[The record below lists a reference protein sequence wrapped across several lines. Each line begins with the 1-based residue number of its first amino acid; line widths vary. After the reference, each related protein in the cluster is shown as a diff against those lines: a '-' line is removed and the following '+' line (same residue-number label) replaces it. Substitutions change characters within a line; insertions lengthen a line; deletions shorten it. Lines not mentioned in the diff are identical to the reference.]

1 MKIIPARRKSGNM
14 VTDSRKMAIDQEA
27 IQFHIRGILEA
38 LGENPDREGLQET
51 PARVA
56 RMYAEVFEGMNY
68 TNAEIARMFGKTFEN
83 YVCTEAQSPSRTMG
97 RHSGQADI
105 DDGQTEGD
113 IVLVKDID
121 VFSYCEHHMALMYD
135 MKVSVAYIPN
145 GKVIGLSKIARI
157 AEMAAKRLQLQER
170 IGADIAE
177 IMQLA
182 TGTEDV
188 AVLIC
193 GCHSCMTARGINKPG
208 AKTVTQTLRGRFLKD
223 TDLQNRLMMM
233 CR

>member
-1 MKIIPARRKSGNM
+1 MKIIPTRRKSGNM

-38 LGENPDREGLQET
+38 LGENPDREGLRET

-68 TNAEIARMFGKTFEN
+68 TNAEIAGMFGKTFDN
-83 YVCTEAQSPSRTMG
+83 YVSPEGADQSDIG
-97 RHSGQADI
+97 GGQI
-105 DDGQTEGD
+105 EGD
-113 IVLVKDID
+113 IVLVRDID

-135 MKVSVAYIPN
+135 MKVTVAYVPK

-193 GCHSCMTARGINKPG
+193 GCHSCMTARGIKKAG

-223 TDLQNRLMMM
+223 MDLQNRLMMM